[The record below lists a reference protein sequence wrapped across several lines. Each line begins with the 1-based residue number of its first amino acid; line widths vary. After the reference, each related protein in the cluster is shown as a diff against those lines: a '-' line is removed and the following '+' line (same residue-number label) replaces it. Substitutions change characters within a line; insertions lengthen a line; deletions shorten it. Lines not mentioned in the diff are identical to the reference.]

1 MMRFGHG
8 NPIFS
13 SVPEHPPVE
22 TPMPEGATAMP
33 AKKPTELTDWN
44 PIVRIARLQIIE
56 SLSAA
61 QIFTTIVSIVRQP
74 AAKASHLHH

>member
-22 TPMPEGATAMP
+22 TPMAKGATAMP

>member
-22 TPMPEGATAMP
+22 TPMAKGATAMP
-33 AKKPTELTDWN
+33 AKKPTELTDRKN
-44 PIVRIARLQIIE
+44 RSITDYRV
-56 SLSAA
+56 A
-61 QIFTTIVSIVRQP
+61 QRCADFYDNC
-74 AAKASHLHH
+74 